1 MQKKTHT
8 GLQISGTSTR
18 LEQVIAHL
26 CIAQS
31 SEDKP
36 TCQVCDAP
44 LREGDQI
51 TLYLYKPA
59 GSGRYSIG
67 QCRCRSHDD
76 NLPSLFTLGV
86 EELIVDGRIGQCRDH
101 ATQQA
106 WPILLATSI
115 RLISASDTS
124 TGRIPTNTNQPDTT
138 AWNHGQQLH
147 ERAETNHLSPN
158 HQTDQTDIKVGGRQ

>member
-1 MQKKTHT
+1 MLEKTVA
-8 GLQISGTSTR
+8 GLQNSGIETR
-18 LEQVIAHL
+18 LRQVLSHL
-26 CIAQS
+26 HIQS
-31 SEDKP
+31 LDEP
-36 TCQVCDAP
+36 ACQVCDEP

-59 GSGRYSIG
+59 GSGRYNIG

-86 EELIVDGRIGQCRDH
+86 EELIVDGQIGQCRDH

-106 WPILLATSI
+106 WPILLAPSI
-115 RLISASDTS
+115 RLISASDTT
-124 TGRIPTNTNQPDTT
+124 TGRTPINTNQRDTT
-138 AWNHGQQLH
+138 AWNHGQQLQK
-147 ERAETNHLSPN
+147 RADTNQPSPN